1 MSVPF
6 VLIIKLSASYSAGI
20 ADSNHKNPLLL
31 DNSAFRLWLW
41 MSPNR
46 QNMSFLYTNAQ
57 TRRTPPRQRG
67 CRRIEW
73 VLLEFV
79 HLNIFLLSNQMD
91 TLSLLM
97 FVFVDSNIG
106 CHLIRP
112 YWGHICNAW
121 LSYSPPTTL
130 LLHRRIEPRI
140 KRMHKI
146 HKNKFYYLSLTPPIA
161 VQLNKNHQNMVVG
174 KLEKS

>member
-1 MSVPF
+1 MSVPL

-41 MSPNR
+41 MSPNM

-73 VLLEFV
+73 GLLEFV

-97 FVFVDSNIG
+97 FVFVDSNIF
-106 CHLIRP
+106 CRLIRQQ
-112 YWGHICNAW
+112 WGHICNAR

-130 LLHRRIEPRI
+130 PHRRIEPRI
-140 KRMHKI
+140 KQMHKI

-161 VQLNKNHQNMVVG
+161 LQPNKNHQNMVVG